1 MTSLTEGTGTL
12 IVLMN
17 SPLVGIEP
25 WIGTIP
31 VGVLLTPL
39 CGLGWESLRK
49 HDLDFAVDNGAF
61 AGFRE
66 RPFASLLRRVEGLPR
81 CRFVA
86 CPDVV
91 GDARGTMRLFAAWA
105 PRIRSLGLPVGLVAQ
120 DGMHEIDIPWPEI
133 DAIFIG
139 GTDAFKL
146 GHHAGG
152 LVREAADR
160 GKWAHMGRVN
170 GVGRLKYAMSLGA
183 DSVDGSGLARFS
195 REKMPRLAKLFRGI
209 EERPMFWSDPCK

>member
-1 MTSLTEGTGTL
+1 
-12 IVLMN
+12 
-17 SPLVGIEP
+17 
-25 WIGTIP
+25 
-31 VGVLLTPL
+31 
-39 CGLGWESLRK
+39 
-49 HDLDFAVDNGAF
+49 
-61 AGFRE
+61 
-66 RPFASLLRRVEGLPR
+66 
-81 CRFVA
+81 
-86 CPDVV
+86 VV

-195 REKMPRLAKLFRGI
+195 REKMPRLAGRVIKVEDILAAAAAFAGRAIFQEDLTRELHRTLAADVETIGWHSGVRTRVRI
-209 EERPMFWSDPCK
+209 GGEG